1 MYEIDRD
8 IDLPASRTRYP
19 FSEMGPGDSILF
31 RDEKK
36 AASARVAAVRYAQ
49 AHSPAWGFTL
59 RKVEDGWRLWR
70 TK

>member
-36 AASARVAAVRYAQ
+36 ASSARVAAVRYAQ
-49 AHSPAWGFTL
+49 ARSPVWGFTL
-59 RKVEDGWRLWR
+59 RRVDEGWRLWR